1 MCAMWKLLTGNGT
14 TASRTALIPHAVS
27 ATFLLFAGLLVVG
40 LAQMGG
46 GASSSPS
53 PRTLVSGCSS
63 STSNYTTFT
72 VVGNKLGYYTPSTA
86 TVWRT
91 KTVTKTIS
99 RTRTVT
105 RTVTYYRTRTK
116 TVCQNTTVT
125 QPGSTSTEY
134 QTTTETAT
142 ETADPSTVTVTKT
155 LTGTGAGTGFT
166 CPAVDKSG
174 FALGVTDYTVDP
186 IFCSYPVVEG
196 ED

>member
-1 MCAMWKLLTGNGT
+1 MCAMWKLLTGNGP

-53 PRTLVSGCSS
+53 PRTFVSGCSS
-63 STSNYTTFT
+63 STAQSTTFT
-72 VVGNKLGYYTPSTA
+72 NVANKFGYTPTTA
-86 TVWRT
+86 TVT
-91 KTVTKTIS
+91 KYRTVTKTIS

>member
-46 GASSSPS
+46 GVSSSPS

-116 TVCQNTTVT
+116 TLCQTTTVT
-125 QPGSTSTEY
+125 GPATTTTVSEKGS
-134 QTTTETAT
+134 TTTETT
-142 ETADPSTVTVTKT
+142 TAPGSTTTYTTTVVLPPLSST
-155 LTGTGAGTGFT
+155 
-166 CPAVDKSG
+166 
-174 FALGVTDYTVDP
+174 TD
-186 IFCSYPVVEG
+186 
-196 ED
+196 